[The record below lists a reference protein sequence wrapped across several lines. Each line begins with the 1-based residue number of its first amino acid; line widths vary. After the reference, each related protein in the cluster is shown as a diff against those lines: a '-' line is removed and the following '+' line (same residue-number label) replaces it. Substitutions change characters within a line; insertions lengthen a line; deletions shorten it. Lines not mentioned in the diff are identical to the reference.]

1 MAVQKEW
8 LKFFR
13 EQYPLGSRIKL
24 RELEI
29 PQEGLGRGSMGTLKK
44 IDDNAGFHIEW
55 ENGQKSCLTPGYD
68 SFSVLPPE
76 PTMLNLYMPL
86 IAEMQR
92 GDYWSGD
99 DDEPRNNKNECKD
112 IIFA

>member
-24 RELEI
+24 REMET

-44 IDDNAGFHIEW
+44 IDDNAQFHIELHYICTTNDNFTKY
-55 ENGQKSCLTPGYD
+55 EAIYLLFYD
-68 SFSVLPPE
+68 DWAIHICHRLWKPI
-76 PTMLNLYMPL
+76 T
-86 IAEMQR
+86 IHATHR
-92 GDYWSGD
+92 SG
-99 DDEPRNNKNECKD
+99 
-112 IIFA
+112 

>member
-24 RELEI
+24 REMET

-44 IDDNAGFHIEW
+44 IDDNAQFHIEW
-55 ENGQKSCLTPGYD
+55 GTVRK
-68 SFSVLPPE
+68 
-76 PTMLNLYMPL
+76 
-86 IAEMQR
+86 A
-92 GDYWSGD
+92 
-99 DDEPRNNKNECKD
+99 
-112 IIFA
+112 A

>member
-44 IDDNAGFHIEW
+44 IDDKGPLVLWKGEW
-55 ENGQKSCLTPGYD
+55 RICCSKL
-68 SFSVLPPE
+68 
-76 PTMLNLYMPL
+76 
-86 IAEMQR
+86 R
-92 GDYWSGD
+92 
-99 DDEPRNNKNECKD
+99 
-112 IIFA
+112 

>member
-29 PQEGLGRGSMGTLKK
+29 PQEYPKIQDLGKRTNAQSKKLPVTNTLGVSES
-44 IDDNAGFHIEW
+44 I
-55 ENGQKSCLTPGYD
+55 QK
-68 SFSVLPPE
+68 F
-76 PTMLNLYMPL
+76 
-86 IAEMQR
+86 
-92 GDYWSGD
+92 
-99 DDEPRNNKNECKD
+99 K
-112 IIFA
+112 